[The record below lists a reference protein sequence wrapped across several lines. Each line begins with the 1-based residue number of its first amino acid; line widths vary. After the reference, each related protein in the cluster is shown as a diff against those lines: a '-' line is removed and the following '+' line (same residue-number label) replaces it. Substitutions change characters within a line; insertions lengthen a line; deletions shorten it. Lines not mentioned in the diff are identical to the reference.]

1 MVDNWWQEMEATLE
15 DLCLWAGDDGQS
27 APLPTGRDFAYST
40 SWTFLKAACR
50 VDFTMHR
57 IFLTLAVTDTS
68 LLLASFVL
76 GLGASGEPRAPGA
89 VWHGTHVLIGILT
102 TMVTLL
108 VHSIVYTYFLGTH
121 KWVKEVVRVYQLP
134 DWVLAQSKKNK
145 SKAFRFEFWGMTL
158 IGVTAWLGAGADA
171 RGLNP
176 LWHLAM
182 SSITF
187 AFQLGAFA
195 VEYMTIV
202 AQARLLLEV
211 KSRADVL
218 REELYGKEDFLE
230 AEFQEE
236 ERTGV

>member
-1 MVDNWWQEMEATLE
+1 M
-15 DLCLWAGDDGQS
+15 
-27 APLPTGRDFAYST
+27 Y
-40 SWTFLKAACR
+40 
-50 VDFTMHR
+50 R

-68 LLLASFVL
+68 LMLASFVL
-76 GLGASGEPRAPGA
+76 GFGASAEPRAPGA

-145 SKAFRFEFWGMTL
+145 SKAFRFEFWAMTL
-158 IGVTAWLGAGADA
+158 IGISAWLGAGADA
-171 RGLNP
+171 QGLNP
-176 LWHLAM
+176 LWHLGAVCV
-182 SSITF
+182 TF

-195 VEYMTIV
+195 VEYLTIV

-211 KSRADVL
+211 KARADAL
-218 REELYGKEDFLE
+218 REERYGPEPFVE
-230 AEFQEE
+230 AERQSS
-236 ERTGV
+236 V